1 MGMGETE
8 INLVVVV
15 DVPVQTAHDLV
26 RRGFQ
31 RISLITSR
39 IIVVFF
45 RQVLA
50 DVVHPYEGTV
60 AYRCGVL
67 ERTVHNAVCAPFV
80 IGAAT
85 RYARRACLHIILIF
99 AVHEEEQ
106 FVFNDRT
113 SQRSSVGGAVVT
125 VAGQFIVL
133 YLVSGEVGI
142 GSVHIGCTFELIR
155 TTLCH
160 GVDGTSCKSA
170 LTDIKGGGGNGNLF
184 QSIQRDRRTACRQ
197 VRADTEGIVES
208 GSVHSD
214 IRLAVVTSTH

>member
-1 MGMGETE
+1 MGETE

-15 DVPVQTAHDLV
+15 DVPVQTPHDLI
-26 RRGFQ
+26 RRSFQ
-31 RISLITSR
+31 RVSLITSR

-67 ERTVHNAVCAPFV
+67 KRTVHNAVGAPFV

-106 FVFNDRT
+106 LVFNDRT

-160 GVDGTSCKSA
+160 GVDEEGNQMVIEGTIDGECNDDFTTITFDNSKLLYFFLAPSGTGQ
-170 LTDIKGGGGNGNLF
+170 L
-184 QSIQRDRRTACRQ
+184 
-197 VRADTEGIVES
+197 S
-208 GSVHSD
+208 GSLWDAAGEIVMKKN
-214 IRLAVVTSTH
+214 